1 MNAMKKVLVVDDDP
15 VIGKSFERVL
25 SGKGYA
31 VVHAENGEEALR
43 KLAAADY
50 DAVFTD
56 IRMPGMDGLEVAERV
71 RAQRP
76 WLPVVIITGYG
87 SEENEARA
95 KAAGVREFLRKPLSP
110 DMIESS
116 VEAAVA
122 PAAAIEAAP
131 AAIPETIPE
140 AIPGAIP
147 GAAVPHGVGVFAKN
161 VALFFAAPF
170 VALAYIALFPLIGLA
185 MLARTAAQ
193 AWRQRHPTPSRALMV
208 GKNLAL
214 FVAAPFVGLV
224 YVALFPLIG
233 LVMLARTA
241 VQAWRRSRTA

>member
-31 VVHAENGEEALR
+31 VVHADSGEEALR

-131 AAIPETIPE
+131 AAIPG
-140 AIPGAIP
+140 AIPGTIP

-193 AWRQRHPTPSRALMV
+193 AWRRRHPTPSRALMV

-214 FVAAPFVGLV
+214 FVAAPFVGLA